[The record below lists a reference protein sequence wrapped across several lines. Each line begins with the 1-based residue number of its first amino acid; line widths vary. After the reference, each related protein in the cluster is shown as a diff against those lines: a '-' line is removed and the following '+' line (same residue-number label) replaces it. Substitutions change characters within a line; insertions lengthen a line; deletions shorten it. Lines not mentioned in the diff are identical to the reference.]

1 MLTNLWIFIIFYST
15 EDLVLTDILLV
26 LNVGFILICITIE
39 LVRQT
44 RMGIRF
50 HRNKTSIPPIIRCGV
65 LPLMIFNAVYSP
77 FLRDVRCTRGTN
89 KIYQEIATLFLHIRI
104 KNSHFPF
111 LEIILGGIIMK
122 EAIFI

>member
-26 LNVGFILICITIE
+26 LNVGFILICITIIPLVE

-65 LPLMIFNAVYSP
+65 LPLMIFNAVY
-77 FLRDVRCTRGTN
+77 
-89 KIYQEIATLFLHIRI
+89 
-104 KNSHFPF
+104 
-111 LEIILGGIIMK
+111 
-122 EAIFI
+122 